1 MPAIQAMRSDA
12 LALRAKEDVQ
22 EKIPSFFNQV
32 SQALGQSVVAGQDAA
47 EQLIQSRFT
56 AANQLVGQLR
66 QKLDSQG
73 GLAELAAGAGMKVI
87 SQILSSVLSI
97 MKKTTTTD
105 AIQVASDILNFMT
118 ERQSLQLQW
127 DAAAATYAQWVVQA
141 GYAGHGNNG
150 LFTSQQ
156 MNAMGGRGAIKYR
169 DALTPRFTDR
179 KGYLNATASLGA
191 APGGLAFAYD
201 YYYAWGSVGSITRIG
216 QYS

>member
-1 MPAIQAMRSDA
+1 

-32 SQALGQSVVAGQDAA
+32 SQALGSSVVSGQDAA
-47 EQLIQSRFT
+47 EQLINSRFT

-66 QKLDSQG
+66 QKMDAQG

-87 SQILSSVLSI
+87 SNILSTVLSI

-118 ERQSLQLQW
+118 EAKTLQLQW

-150 LFTSQQ
+150 LFTSAD
-156 MNAMGGRGAIKYR
+156 MNSMGGRGAIKYR
-169 DALTPRFTDR
+169 DALTPRWTDR
-179 KGYLNATASLGA
+179 RGYANATASLAG
-191 APGGLAFAYD
+191 APGGLTVAYN

-216 QYS
+216 QYT